1 MGYGKTLRLTQSKF
15 VNGNERCARVY
26 DAIII
31 RIFSGPVVDA
41 AIAVMSVVD
50 FVVHLVFFVGTQPFA
65 VSRRAV
71 QDGAVLFCRWL
82 LFSTS
87 FSSLT

>member
-50 FVVHLVFFVGTQPFA
+50 FVVC
-65 VSRRAV
+65 SK
-71 QDGAVLFCRWL
+71 
-82 LFSTS
+82 
-87 FSSLT
+87 